1 MNSPSQMQ
9 LAPAR
14 DPDGR
19 DNASVCDRPSQIAI
33 GICRASVIAGVDVA
47 RAADEA
53 GKRKSPGGIP
63 GISI

>member
-19 DNASVCDRPSQIAI
+19 DKPSVCDSTSQIAI
-33 GICRASVIAGVDVA
+33 GIYRAFVNAGVDLA